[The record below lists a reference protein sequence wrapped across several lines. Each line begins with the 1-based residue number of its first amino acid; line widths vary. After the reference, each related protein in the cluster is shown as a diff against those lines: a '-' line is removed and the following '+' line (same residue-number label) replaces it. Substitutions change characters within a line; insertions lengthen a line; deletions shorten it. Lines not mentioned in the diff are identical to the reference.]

1 MIFFLG
7 SKYGCTICY
16 NVLYFSYILKHLGI
30 KTFSMT
36 EVDSLGIARVMEQT
50 CDHIFSK

>member
-1 MIFFLG
+1 MWTYNTKL
-7 SKYGCTICY
+7 Y
-16 NVLYFSYILKHLGI
+16 NVDYYSHILKHLGI

-36 EVDSLGIARVMEQT
+36 EVDSLGIGKVMEQT